1 MSGLVEMSL
10 DEIIATKKRGKGGAG
25 GKFAGRGRA
34 PGRQQRGR
42 DVEGGEGRAQF
53 TKRVPEGKWKHDK
66 FHEIYSGGP
75 RAGGRSAPVDNRVVK
90 VNMSNLAKSVV
101 TADLEELF
109 GSYKPTNVSVH
120 YDESGRSLGTADVFL
135 HRRDAT
141 KLINDFRGI
150 SLDEHVQTCHAK
162 LVQNTPSES
171 RWGGRADH
179 VESVA
184 TSRARRSSSSFTV
197 FRFFVRTQSARRRWD
212 MVNLVRLGRELK
224 MVLVDESTATAT
236 TLQQRIGVSGARRIQ
251 RNGPRTSGAITKK
264 RSSPVRKAGNAKRD
278 KKPNMTAEE
287 LDAELEAYM
296 RKSKPADVVM

>member
-150 SLDEHVQTCHAK
+150 SLD
-162 LVQNTPSES
+162 
-171 RWGGRADH
+171 
-179 VESVA
+179 
-184 TSRARRSSSSFTV
+184 
-197 FRFFVRTQSARRRWD
+197 
-212 MVNLVRLGRELK
+212 GRELK